1 MRKSVR
7 VELDTTHWN
16 KLRSIALDSNRS
28 VEDEANLMLKNYVQE
43 KSK

>member
-7 VELDTTHWN
+7 VELDTTNWN
-16 KLRSIALDSNRS
+16 KLRSIALDSNHS
-28 VEDEANLMLKNYVQE
+28 VEDEANLMLKNYVKE